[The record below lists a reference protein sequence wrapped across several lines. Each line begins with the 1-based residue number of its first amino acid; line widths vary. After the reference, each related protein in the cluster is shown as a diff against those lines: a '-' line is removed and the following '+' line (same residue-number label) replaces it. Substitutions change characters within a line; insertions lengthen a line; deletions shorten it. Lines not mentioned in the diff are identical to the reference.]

1 MRESAGKGSGSIMV
15 DLQHGWEEGNG
26 KVRDWTAEEQ
36 SQQQQQIKERK

>member
-1 MRESAGKGSGSIMV
+1 MWESAEKGSGQIMV

-36 SQQQQQIKERK
+36 SQQHRQIKERK